1 MRDKSSLNSIPFY
14 PLTVKSKRM
23 KTVIDIIKKALYSCQ
38 KKGLIG
44 AGELPQ
50 IHLERPK
57 KEGFGDFATTVAMPL
72 AAKEGRPPREVALL
86 IIKEMELSP
95 LIKKVEVAGPGFINI
110 FMERAYWVGLLRD
123 IPLLGDA
130 YGRSGV
136 GKRRKVQVEFV
147 SANPT
152 GPLHIGHGRGAVVG
166 DVLANILEAT
176 GFDVTR
182 EYYINDVGKQM
193 DVLGRS
199 LYLRYLELLGERVEF
214 PDGHYKGNY
223 MVDIARDF
231 LGRFGDSLKGSS
243 DLLRFTRFAA
253 DSIMEGIKK
262 DLEDFGVRFDVFY
275 SESTLFERG
284 LVQETIEGLKSRGV
298 IYEEEGAL
306 WFRTTAFGDDKDRVL
321 IKSDGSTTY
330 FASDIAYHK
339 DKLDRDFERIIDIWG
354 ADHHGY
360 EPRMKALFKALGR
373 NEGLEVILVQLVS
386 LLRGGVP
393 VAMSTRTGEFVTL
406 REVLDEV
413 GRDAAR
419 FFFMMR
425 RSDAPLEFDLE
436 LAKKETSENPV
447 FYVQYAHA
455 RLCSIVEYAKT
466 HRIDLPA
473 HEDVSFDLLSLPEE
487 LAIIKALASFPEL
500 VEGSALSLEPH
511 RLTFYL
517 QELAGLFH
525 PYYNK
530 NRVIS
535 DDLALT
541 KARLY
546 LSNALRIVLR
556 NGLRLLGVS
565 APEKM

>member
-1 MRDKSSLNSIPFY
+1 MRDRPSLNSILFY

-23 KTVIDIIKKALYSCQ
+23 KTVIDIIKMALLSCQ

-44 AGELPQ
+44 AGELPP

-57 KEGFGDFATTVAMPL
+57 REGFGDFATNVAMPL
-72 AAKEGRPPREVALL
+72 ATREGRPPREVATL
-86 IIKEMELSP
+86 IVKEMGSSP

-110 FMERAYWVGLLRD
+110 FMDRACWVGLLKD
-123 IPLLGDA
+123 IPYLGDA
-130 YGRSGV
+130 YGRSEV
-136 GKRRKVQVEFV
+136 GKGRKVQVEFV

-152 GPLHIGHGRGAVVG
+152 GPLHIGHGRGAVIG

-182 EYYINDVGKQM
+182 EYYINDVGRQM
-193 DVLGRS
+193 DVLGGS
-199 LYLRYLELLGERVEF
+199 LYLRYLELLGEGVEF
-214 PDGHYKGNY
+214 PDDHYKGSY

-231 LGRFGDSLKGSS
+231 FRRFGDSLKGSS

-253 DSIMEGIKK
+253 TSIMEGIKK
-262 DLEDFGVRFDVFY
+262 DLGDFGVRFDVFY

-284 LVQETIEGLKSRGV
+284 LVQETIEGLRARGV

-306 WFRTTAFGDDKDRVL
+306 WFRTTTFGDDKDRVL

-339 DKLDRDFERIIDIWG
+339 DKLDRGFERIIDIWG

-360 EPRMKALFKALGR
+360 QPRMKALFKALGR
-373 NEGLEVILVQLVS
+373 DEGLEVILVQLVS

-393 VAMSTRTGEFVTL
+393 VAMSTRAGEFVTL

-413 GRDAAR
+413 GRNAAR
-419 FFFMMR
+419 FFFLMR

-436 LAKKETSENPV
+436 LARKESPENPV

-455 RLCSIVEYAKT
+455 RLCSIVEYAKEKG
-466 HRIDLPA
+466 IGIPGFD
-473 HEDVSFDLLSLPEE
+473 EVSFDLLSLPEE
-487 LAIIKALASFPEL
+487 LAIIKALASFPEV
-500 VEGSALSLEPH
+500 VEGSTLSLEPH

-535 DDLALT
+535 EDRGLT

-565 APEKM
+565 ATEKM